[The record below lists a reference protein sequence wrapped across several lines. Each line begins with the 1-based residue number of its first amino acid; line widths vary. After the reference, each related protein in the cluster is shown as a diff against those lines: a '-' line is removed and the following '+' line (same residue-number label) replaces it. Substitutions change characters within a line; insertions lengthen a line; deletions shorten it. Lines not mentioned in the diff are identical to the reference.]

1 MKNGSYDALQR
12 LWALKQS
19 GALSEAEF
27 SELKAKVLGKNR
39 EMPQAEPARS
49 DSPDRSLAEDSHR
62 TATSKKAG
70 GCLLALVG
78 ALAFLIVITALAPDS
93 DRDSDATSTSKQGT
107 AGGPSSGSDDDPA
120 LVSRSEFKARGLKW
134 PLTAEEGR
142 LGCTRLARWIEVD
155 EVRYGLNG
163 SASEREGYMDLSAI
177 WAVDEK
183 MAADLRK
190 AGLPNEPPLR
200 VNVGDMIEEAGKFC

>member
-1 MKNGSYDALQR
+1 MKNGSYDELER

-27 SELKAKVLGKNR
+27 IALKAKVLGHDFER
-39 EMPQAEPARS
+39 PRAETVKAVWS
-49 DSPDRSLAEDSHR
+49 ESPDPFAAKNSHR
-62 TATSKKAG
+62 TTSQKAV
-70 GCLLALVG
+70 GCLLGLVVV
-78 ALAFLIVITALAPDS
+78 LAFLIVFAALAPETD
-93 DRDSDATSTSKQGT
+93 G
-107 AGGPSSGSDDDPA
+107 DDPA
-120 LVSRSEFKARGLKW
+120 IVSRSEFEARGLKW
-134 PLTAEEGR
+134 PLTAENGR
-142 LGCTRLARWIEVD
+142 LGCTRLARWIEVN

-190 AGLPNEPPLR
+190 AGIPNEPPLR